1 MSVSVANR
9 KNLLSL
15 GFMRAIMTFFLTTL
29 PLWLSGIILI
39 VPTTLLA
46 MVGPFIVR
54 HYVEL
59 NQLRTNNEVAG
70 FKFATVG
77 VLYAVLL
84 AFAVVVVWEKFNQAE
99 SEVAK
104 EAGAAATVF
113 RLTQGV
119 DPERGPAIREATTA
133 YLTSAIASHWPAMES
148 RMQTPATTEALN
160 EIYRAIRK
168 SQSFGTDQTTVL
180 AQLLRHI
187 DRISE
192 ARRERRVMADGIV
205 PAIIWVVLFGG
216 AFLTVGFTFFFGA
229 ESVRAQSLMTGALS
243 LLIFAGLLTVVEIDH
258 PFAGTVKVGPE
269 ALAAVIKDFAG
280 APPQR

>member
-1 MSVSVANR
+1 
-9 KNLLSL
+9 
-15 GFMRAIMTFFLTTL
+15 MTFFLTTL
-29 PLWLSGIILI
+29 PLWLSAVILI

-46 MVGPFIVR
+46 MAGPVIVR
-54 HYVEL
+54 RYVEVS
-59 NQLRTNNEVAG
+59 QLRTNNEVAG
-70 FKFATVG
+70 FKFGTVG

-113 RLTQGV
+113 LLTQGV
-119 DPERGPAIREATTA
+119 DPERGAAIREATTD
-133 YLTSAIASHWPAMES
+133 YLTSAIASDWPAMES
-148 RMQTPATTEALN
+148 GTQSPATTEALN
-160 EIYRAIRK
+160 EIYHAILK
-168 SQSFGTDQTTVL
+168 FQSLGTDERLVL
-180 AQLLRHI
+180 AEILRHV

-216 AFLTVGFTFFFGA
+216 AFLTIGFTFFFGA
-229 ESVRAQSLMTGALS
+229 ENLRAQSVMTGALS
-243 LLIFAGLLTVVEIDH
+243 VLIFAGLLTVVAIDH
-258 PFAGTVKVGPE
+258 PFAGSVKVGPE
-269 ALAAVIKDFAG
+269 ALAAVVKDFAG

>member
-1 MSVSVANR
+1 
-9 KNLLSL
+9 
-15 GFMRAIMTFFLTTL
+15 MTFFLTTL
-29 PLWLSGIILI
+29 PLWLSAVILI

-46 MVGPFIVR
+46 MAGPVIVR
-54 HYVEL
+54 RYVEVS
-59 NQLRTNNEVAG
+59 QLRTNNEVAG
-70 FKFATVG
+70 FKFGTVG

-113 RLTQGV
+113 RLSQGV
-119 DPERGPAIREATTA
+119 DPERGAAIREATRY
-133 YLTSAIASHWPAMES
+133 YLTSAIAIDWPAMES
-148 RMQTPATTEALN
+148 GTQSSATTEALN
-160 EIYRAIRK
+160 EIYNAVLK
-168 SQSFGTDQTTVL
+168 FQSLGTDERLVL
-180 AQLLRHI
+180 AEMLRQV

-229 ESVRAQSLMTGALS
+229 ENLRAQSLMTGALS
-243 LLIFAGLLTVVEIDH
+243 ILIFAGLLTVVEIDH

-269 ALAAVIKDFAG
+269 ALMAVVKDFAE